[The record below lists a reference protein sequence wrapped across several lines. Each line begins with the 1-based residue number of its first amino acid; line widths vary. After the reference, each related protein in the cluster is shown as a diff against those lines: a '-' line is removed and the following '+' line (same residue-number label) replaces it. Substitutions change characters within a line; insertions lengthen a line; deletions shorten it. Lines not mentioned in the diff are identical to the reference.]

1 MARVILLLCAAWP
14 FAFAQSTNIEFG
26 TVTRP
31 VIEQRLRAFENTNV
45 KRELR
50 LRELFEE
57 AGCTADSL
65 TEQRVKHAKAPNVIC
80 TLAGNSDA
88 GVSEARSIIVGAHFD
103 FVDRGKGVVD
113 NWSGCSLLPSLLE
126 SLKSTP
132 RHHTFVFIG
141 FTDEEKGLVGSRFY
155 VHELGKDGREK
166 IRAMVNMDSLGTS
179 PTKFELDRGDKT
191 LVRELEVVA
200 ANFKLPL
207 HIVNVHRVGRSDSDS
222 FQDAKIPAICIH
234 SLTNE
239 TWPLLHSPRDQISAM
254 RLHDYYETYLLLR
267 AYLAYLDV
275 TLYQR
280 QLEHG
285 VTEPE

>member
-14 FAFAQSTNIEFG
+14 FAFAQSTNIQFG
-26 TVTRP
+26 TVTKP
-31 VIEQRLRAFENTNV
+31 VVEQRLRSFENTNV

-50 LRELFEE
+50 LRTMFEE
-57 AGCTADSL
+57 AGCAADKL
-65 TEQRVKHAKAPNVIC
+65 TEQPVKHVKAPNVMCSLPGSSESTIV
-80 TLAGNSDA
+80 AG
-88 GVSEARSIIVGAHFD
+88 GHFD

-113 NWSGCSLLPSLLE
+113 NWSGSSLLPSLLE

-155 VHELGKDGREK
+155 VHELGKDGRK
-166 IRAMVNMDSLGTS
+166 TIRAMVNMDSLGTS
-179 PTKFELDRGDKT
+179 PTKFELDRADKT
-191 LVRELEVVA
+191 LARDLEVVA

-207 HIVNVHRVGRSDSDS
+207 NIVNVHGVGRSDSDS

-239 TWPLLHSPRDQISAM
+239 TWPILHSPRDQMAAM
-254 RLHDYYETYLLLR
+254 RLDDYYDTYLLIR

-275 TLYQR
+275 TLD
-280 QLEHG
+280 
-285 VTEPE
+285 